1 MLPELTT
8 EVVGII
14 IDRTGWNE
22 DEAISRFMRS
32 EVYNRLQDETTK
44 TWHHSPSMLAD
55 LFEDEQ
61 NGRLVW
67 PEGGR
72 WITVR

>member
-1 MLPELTT
+1 MLPELTA

-32 EVYNRLQDETTK
+32 EVYNRLQDESTK
-44 TWHHSPSMLAD
+44 TWYYSSSMLAD
-55 LFEDEQ
+55 LFDEEQ

-72 WITVR
+72 CLLIR